1 MIYTQSLQQ
10 SRSLR
15 WSSAFVFV
23 TAIYSGAALLSM
35 NWSSRAPTIAAP
47 PMAAMLIDLAPM
59 PSAPPTPPRAL
70 PVAPQQ
76 AEIPPPPRP
85 QPQPEIEPLPE
96 LPVLK
101 QAAALL
107 PPKPEPLEEEI
118 SEPIDDEQ
126 VAQEE
131 SAPAT
136 FESPPDDRV
145 AAPMEGSVS
154 LLPSTARLT
163 WQSALLGHLEKHKRY
178 PRQARRR
185 RQEAVVYVH
194 VTITRDGTVVD
205 CHLSQPS
212 TYTILNRETLA
223 LIARAQPLPA
233 PPEDVVGKTIEFVVP
248 VAFALKT

>member
-1 MIYTQSLQQ
+1 MIPSQSIQQ
-10 SRSLR
+10 SHTLR
-15 WSSAFVFV
+15 WTGSFVFV
-23 TAIYSGAALLSM
+23 AAIYTAAALFSL
-35 NWSSRAPTIAAP
+35 NESSRVETITAP

-76 AEIPPPPRP
+76 AEIPPPPR
-85 QPQPEIEPLPE
+85 PQPEIEPLPE